1 MTPHRQTAASAFTA
15 KNLTIAM
22 FYFCMA
28 SILIPEQTTIDAY
41 SILPPATQWR
51 RIRRGNERGSLHQK
65 MRQRQP
71 QSSLSLPI
79 PMDTSLRA
87 SGNSD
92 YTRNST
98 ATTSVSPESRTPDD
112 DDIRL
117 IRFMEEA
124 LLELEAFQKSSTGY
138 PNFIN
143 NDDEPTIDR
152 DVHYASSPENKQIN
166 KNSEL
171 SLLFPQIETGAT
183 TDMVAMFNDNS
194 AALSVSG
201 VSLADS
207 INIILPKD
215 NAKLGLNADAL
226 VDEEGIVRA
235 RWLLVAAAALYGT
248 NFSVVKMLGD
258 EMPVGI
264 STSLRFGL
272 AALATL
278 PWLVQGFLP
287 KMNSKTNDLDPSEMQ
302 LENASR
308 VMATMYGLEVG
319 LWNSIGYVAQAVG
332 LETTLASK
340 SAFLCSMAV
349 VIVPLLDR
357 IAGKQILPRQWVGAL
372 MALFGVAFLELGD
385 IDALLSSSGSGG
397 AITTGD
403 LLSMIQ
409 PFTFGLGFWRMEQA
423 MHKYPQEAS
432 RMTAAQ
438 LMAIFI
444 SSLGYGLWT
453 LGVFEPFFH
462 GSDINLALD
471 GFKTSMAT
479 ISTSFPWKEW
489 FTDPSILLSLFWTG
503 CITTALTIY
512 METLALQSLSAAET
526 TLIFSTEP
534 LWGTAFAVA
543 VMGEQMGMNAAV
555 GAGLILTAC
564 VYSNL
569 GIHGLQEMWI
579 STMKSDFMN
588 KKANMNKKK
597 ADDTKSSFLC
607 SLQDHWPTLFSGLA
621 GSLAAWNIASDVGPQ
636 MQELDEI
643 VEELIE
649 NLVDKL

>member
-51 RIRRGNERGSLHQK
+51 RIRRGNERGSLNQK

>member
-41 SILPPATQWR
+41 SILPSATQWR

>member
-183 TDMVAMFNDNS
+183 TDMVAMINDNS

>member
-51 RIRRGNERGSLHQK
+51 RIRRGNERGSLHQQ

-215 NAKLGLNADAL
+215 NAKLGLNADEL

-453 LGVFEPFFH
+453 LGVFEPFLH

>member
-183 TDMVAMFNDNS
+183 TDMVAMINDNS

-215 NAKLGLNADAL
+215 NAKLGLNADEL
-226 VDEEGIVRA
+226 IDEEGIVRA

-453 LGVFEPFFH
+453 LGVFEPFF
-462 GSDINLALD
+462 S
-471 GFKTSMAT
+471 
-479 ISTSFPWKEW
+479 WK
-489 FTDPSILLSLFWTG
+489 
-503 CITTALTIY
+503 
-512 METLALQSLSAAET
+512 
-526 TLIFSTEP
+526 
-534 LWGTAFAVA
+534 
-543 VMGEQMGMNAAV
+543 
-555 GAGLILTAC
+555 
-564 VYSNL
+564 
-569 GIHGLQEMWI
+569 
-579 STMKSDFMN
+579 
-588 KKANMNKKK
+588 
-597 ADDTKSSFLC
+597 
-607 SLQDHWPTLFSGLA
+607 
-621 GSLAAWNIASDVGPQ
+621 
-636 MQELDEI
+636 
-643 VEELIE
+643 
-649 NLVDKL
+649 

>member
-453 LGVFEPFFH
+453 LGVFEPFLH